1 MRQNMKNDQAKAN
14 FELNL
19 CRKYANIMLGLGIIL
34 ILFYIGIVQEYHT
47 PGVKTGLW
55 LKYMMTYPLP
65 TVMNI
70 ATIVILIKNWL
81 KGISRATKTKI
92 VIGISISL
100 FYFVAPWLRWY

>member
-19 CRKYANIMLGLGIIL
+19 CRHYANFMLGLGIIL

-55 LKYMMTYPLP
+55 LGYITSCLIPI
-65 TVMNI
+65 VMNI
-70 ATIVILIKNWL
+70 VAIVILIKNWG
-81 KGISRATKTKI
+81 KGISRVAKSKMI
-92 VIGISISL
+92 IGILISL
-100 FYFVAPWLRWY
+100 FYFVAPWLGWY